1 MLARAFCS
9 EPNCSTLPEIRPEM
23 ETKFIDWLEFFNYW
37 MDHCSTNGLSVI
49 ALDKENCRVAGVFI
63 VRDLL
68 MIPSGKV
75 HKGILRRPQN
85 FAKSLPYF
93 SGPSSLGVPGVPWH
107 TQILADQLTLF
118 QPGGQIMPT

>member
-68 MIPSGKV
+68 MIPPGTMAKTDPIFGLNLVGLAPQGSKLGLVRSG
-75 HKGILRRPQN
+75 
-85 FAKSLPYF
+85 
-93 SGPSSLGVPGVPWH
+93 
-107 TQILADQLTLF
+107 
-118 QPGGQIMPT
+118 